1 MTSSMS
7 IIAFLSVLASF
18 LLVFVVFVVVIVAA
32 VFLGIGLYKLINK
45 NKIQETQTDE
55 YDSDETDGATEESN

>member
-1 MTSSMS
+1 MGMS
-7 IIAFLSVLASF
+7 IVAFLSVLASF

-55 YDSDETDGATEESN
+55 YDSDKADETTEESN

>member
-1 MTSSMS
+1 MGMS
-7 IIAFLSVLASF
+7 IVAFLSVLASF

-45 NKIQETQTDE
+45 NKTQEMQSDE
-55 YDSDETDGATEESN
+55 YDSDETDEATEESN